1 MLNQP
6 YRNVDQM
13 QVNARIHRKGTSAT
27 VVKIYFM
34 HLDTGDEKNI
44 LESEAEINEWSRQMF
59 ALSID

>member
-13 QVNARIHRKGTSAT
+13 QVNARIHRKGTPAK

-34 HLDTGDEKNI
+34 KLDTGNEKNI
-44 LESEAEINEWSRQMF
+44 LESEDEINTWSRMMF
-59 ALSID
+59 KMCID